1 MTMRQPDADTSN
13 EPSFADFNTPATV
26 EIKTLISKLQESH
39 ELRYKLINLETWA
52 LAATMDNFIP
62 GFWSR
67 FLENRRTALK
77 QFLKYKRADN
87 SPMEASKSSSS
98 VQLE

>member
-1 MTMRQPDADTSN
+1 MHQSDPDPSN

-26 EIKTLISKLQESH
+26 EIKTLITKLQESH

-52 LAATMDNFIP
+52 LASTMDDFLP

-87 SPMEASKSSSS
+87 SQEGVSESPSS
-98 VQLE
+98 VQPE